1 MRKMIIYNV
10 TVSVEESIKVD
21 WLIWM
26 KSVHIPEVM
35 ATGIFFK
42 SQINRVIVQA
52 DSDNT
57 FAIAYSCE
65 SMEDLH
71 QYQVKFASNLQKK
84 HVNRYGDKAV
94 AFRTLM
100 EVIQEF

>member
-1 MRKMIIYNV
+1 MIIYNV
-10 TVSVEESIKVD
+10 TVSVEESIKED

-26 KSVHIPEVM
+26 QDVHIPEVM
-35 ATGIFFK
+35 ATSFFLK
-42 SQINRVIVQA
+42 SQINRVIVQG

-57 FAIAYSCE
+57 FAIAYTCA
-65 SMEDLH
+65 SMKDLH
-71 QYQVKFASNLQKK
+71 QYQIKFATELQQK
-84 HVNRYGDKAV
+84 HVARYGNKAV

>member
-1 MRKMIIYNV
+1 MIIYNV
-10 TVSVEESIKVD
+10 TVSVEEVIKED

-26 KSVHIPEVM
+26 LDVHIPEVM
-35 ATGIFFK
+35 ATGIFSK
-42 SQINRVIVQA
+42 SQINRVIVQG

-65 SMEDLH
+65 NMKDLH
-71 QYQVKFASNLQKK
+71 QYQVKFAAELQKK
-84 HVNRYGDKAV
+84 HVARYGEKAV

-100 EVIQEF
+100 EVVQEF

>member
-1 MRKMIIYNV
+1 MIIYNV
-10 TVSVEESIKVD
+10 TISVEESIKQD

-26 KSVHIPEVM
+26 QDVHIPELM
-35 ATGIFFK
+35 ATGFFLK
-42 SQINRVIVQA
+42 SQINRVIVQG

-57 FAIAYSCE
+57 FAIAYTCE
-65 SMEDLH
+65 SMKYLH
-71 QYQVKFASNLQKK
+71 QYQVKFAPDLQQK
-84 HVNRYGDKAV
+84 HAARYGNKAV

>member
-1 MRKMIIYNV
+1 MIIYNV
-10 TVSVEESIKVD
+10 TVSVEESIKQD

-26 KSVHIPEVM
+26 QDVHIPEVM
-35 ATGIFFK
+35 ATGFFLK
-42 SQINRVIVQA
+42 SQINRVIVHG

-57 FAIAYSCE
+57 FAIAYTCE
-65 SMEDLH
+65 SMKDLH
-71 QYQVKFASNLQKK
+71 QYQVKFAPDLQQK
-84 HVNRYGDKAV
+84 HAARYGDKAV